1 MRGKQM
7 KITVLDRCTVTAG
20 DVSLAPIEALGN
32 VRFYDTVP
40 HEKLADVIADSDAV
54 ICNKAQITDEIM
66 EKCKKL
72 RYIGLFA
79 TGYNNIDIAA
89 AKRRGITVCN
99 VPGYSTD
106 SVVQHAFSMILHFA
120 CRTDDYAAS
129 VARGD
134 WTNSETFSYLA
145 FPTSEL
151 RGKTLGIFGFGT
163 IGKAMATAGKAFGM
177 KILAVSHRPMTYEG
191 VEFTDTD
198 TLFARADYLTLH
210 CPLTDETRGLVNSR
224 TLSLMKPSAVIINT
238 ARGGVVEEAALTA
251 ALKNGTIRGAGID
264 VLDTEPMYK
273 NHPYLTAPNCYG
285 TPHVAWAAYEARV
298 RLIDIVADNIRAF
311 ASGNPINSVT
321 K

>member
-120 CRTDDYAAS
+120 CGIGSTRRLDKFRNIFIS
-129 VARGD
+129 C
-134 WTNSETFSYLA
+134 
-145 FPTSEL
+145 FPDK
-151 RGKTLGIFGFGT
+151 R
-163 IGKAMATAGKAFGM
+163 
-177 KILAVSHRPMTYEG
+177 
-191 VEFTDTD
+191 
-198 TLFARADYLTLH
+198 
-210 CPLTDETRGLVNSR
+210 
-224 TLSLMKPSAVIINT
+224 
-238 ARGGVVEEAALTA
+238 
-251 ALKNGTIRGAGID
+251 
-264 VLDTEPMYK
+264 
-273 NHPYLTAPNCYG
+273 
-285 TPHVAWAAYEARV
+285 
-298 RLIDIVADNIRAF
+298 
-311 ASGNPINSVT
+311 ASGKNARYFRLWHYRQSDGDGR
-321 K
+321 

>member
-1 MRGKQM
+1 M

-264 VLDTEPMYK
+264 VLDIEPMYK
-273 NHPYLTAPNCYG
+273 NHPYLTALNCYV

-298 RLIDIVADNIRAF
+298 RLIDIVAENIRAF
-311 ASGNPINSVT
+311 ASGNPINSVS

>member
-1 MRGKQM
+1 
-7 KITVLDRCTVTAG
+7 
-20 DVSLAPIEALGN
+20 
-32 VRFYDTVP
+32 
-40 HEKLADVIADSDAV
+40 
-54 ICNKAQITDEIM
+54 M

-151 RGKTLGIFGFGT
+151 RGKTLGIFGT
-163 IGKAMATAGKAFGM
+163 DLATALPSLKTTSMGM
-177 KILAVSHRPMTYEG
+177 L
-191 VEFTDTD
+191 
-198 TLFARADYLTLH
+198 
-210 CPLTDETRGLVNSR
+210 ET
-224 TLSLMKPSAVIINT
+224 
-238 ARGGVVEEAALTA
+238 
-251 ALKNGTIRGAGID
+251 
-264 VLDTEPMYK
+264 
-273 NHPYLTAPNCYG
+273 
-285 TPHVAWAAYEARV
+285 
-298 RLIDIVADNIRAF
+298 
-311 ASGNPINSVT
+311 
-321 K
+321 